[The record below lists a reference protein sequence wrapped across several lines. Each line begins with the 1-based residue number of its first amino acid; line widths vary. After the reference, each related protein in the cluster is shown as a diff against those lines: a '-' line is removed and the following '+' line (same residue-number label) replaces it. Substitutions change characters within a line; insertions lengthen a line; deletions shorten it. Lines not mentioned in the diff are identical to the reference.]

1 MPVQASRIDTTV
13 AAVIRSWK
21 KAAMMTATITG

>member
-1 MPVQASRIDTTV
+1 MPVQARTIEKTV

-21 KAAMMTATITG
+21 PTAMMTATITG